1 MKMLHRQHE
10 PKLTCF
16 TCGVLRSGLSAL
28 IVFTL
33 AFNLQPLAFCAE
45 PLRLSWTNNMLSIS
59 APWLPGEKIEVW
71 HMEAFCRP
79 GSTKRDWRET
89 VIPHKTTLLSASK
102 MGDHLKLSTVIE
114 PFVQCDHEVRSTADE
129 ILLTYRLKNLGLS
142 VVDIDWFQPACIR
155 LAKFTGR
162 DQGSYIQ
169 RSFIFTDKG
178 LTFLDQIPR
187 AEEAVYRGGQVYV
200 PEGINLDD
208 VNPRP
213 ISKIKP
219 THGLIGCVSA
229 DDQYLLATASSHT
242 HELFQGVIVCL
253 HSDPHIG
260 SLKRGQTKSVTQ
272 KIYVIKNDPE
282 ELLKRYRRDFPRR

>member
-1 MKMLHRQHE
+1 VN
-10 PKLTCF
+10 
-16 TCGVLRSGLSAL
+16 VLILLLLIILIPSA
-28 IVFTL
+28 T
-33 AFNLQPLAFCAE
+33 AAAE

-89 VIPHKTTLLSASK
+89 VVPHKTTLLSASK

-129 ILLTYRLKNLGLS
+129 ILFTYTLKNLGLS
-142 VVDIDWFQPACIR
+142 VVDVDWFQPACIR
-155 LAKFTGR
+155 LAKFTDR
-162 DQGSYIQ
+162 NQSNYIQ

-213 ISKIKP
+213 ISQIKP
-219 THGLIGCVSA
+219 ANGLIGCISA
-229 DDQYLLATASSHT
+229 DDKYLLATASSHT

-260 SLKRGQTKSVTQ
+260 SLKRGETKSITQ
-272 KIYVIKNDPE
+272 KIYAIKNDPE